1 MSGLFEPVVGRWNE
15 MRAGHRPLPTVA
27 TIAPKHCRPDGSAGY
42 SILRD
47 QMYFT
52 LRVNELHLAENR
64 RWWAEYDPLVVV
76 VAEFN
81 HGQER
86 VAAPAVVGPN
96 LIRRQAQSDQPRHG
110 VVLLD
115 TRVTGPH
122 PYRGGDV
129 DISVSFYQVRRA
141 NHARALLKVVDSLS
155 AALGGPGEMQAI
167 AKAGGALLEG
177 IEGLIGLEETVYLA
191 GHRVS
196 LATSPLDPF
205 AASFSALIVPPAPE
219 DSESLWVESRRLHM
233 VTSNGASRPY
243 RDSDFV
249 LLSITG
255 SEARGDENRLPFYAS
270 KVDALTALWDGEGG
284 AKRAKANLIAAY
296 LQMRQSPDV
305 TPAEAGRLFE
315 AWLQEFE
322 TEKQRMAQTRAMPLS
337 GRPPELAPLARDL
350 DDAMRRLAF

>member
-1 MSGLFEPVVGRWNE
+1 
-15 MRAGHRPLPTVA
+15 
-27 TIAPKHCRPDGSAGY
+27 
-42 SILRD
+42 
-47 QMYFT
+47 MYFS

-64 RWWAEYDPLVVV
+64 QWWVEYDPLVVV

-86 VAAPAVVGPN
+86 VAAPAVIGPG
-96 LIRRQAQSDQPRHG
+96 LIRRQAQSDQPRYG

-129 DISVSFYQVRRA
+129 DISVSFYRVRRA

-191 GHRVS
+191 GQRIS

-205 AASFSALIVPPAPE
+205 AAGFSALIVPPAPE
-219 DSESLWVESRRLHM
+219 NSQSLRVESRRLQV
-233 VTSNGASRPY
+233 VTSDGASRPY

-255 SEARGDENRLPFYAS
+255 SEARGDENLLPFYAT
-270 KVDALTALWDGEGG
+270 KVGALTALWDGEGG
-284 AKRAKANLIAAY
+284 AKRAKANLISAY
-296 LQMRQSPDV
+296 QQMRQSPDV

-322 TEKQRMAQTRAMPLS
+322 TEKQRVAQTRAMPLQ
-337 GRPPELAPLARDL
+337 GREAKPDPLTQDL
-350 DDAMRRLAF
+350 DDAVRRLAL